1 MFDWLLKTAQGVTNG
16 CSREV
21 KVTSSRHGIRTITV
35 RSDSPIDAI
44 DAIRIVAD
52 SLPAAEPGETR
63 EIKAYLG

>member
-1 MFDWLLKTAQGVTNG
+1 MFDWLFKAAQSTTNN

-21 KVTSSRHGIRTITV
+21 KVTSSRHGEKTITV
-35 RSDSPIDAI
+35 YGDLPVDAI
-44 DAIRIVAD
+44 NAIRIVAD